1 MAAAD
6 RQIMMKKSET
16 IFPHHESGMMLL
28 ALVAIMLILGIV
40 GYTFVSIVSTE
51 RKASVGMYSSMKAF
65 YINEGVLEIAK
76 KYIHDQ
82 NGVAPAWAPDAD
94 LFINEA
100 MGDGTFDLSM
110 YWPANPSEFI
120 NFTAVAEVN

>member
-1 MAAAD
+1 
-6 RQIMMKKSET
+6 
-16 IFPHHESGMMLL
+16 MLL
-28 ALVAIMLILGIV
+28 ALVGIILILGIV

-51 RKASVGMYSSMKAF
+51 RKASVGVYNSMKAF
-65 YINEGVLEIAK
+65 YINEGALEIAK

-82 NGVAPAWAPDAD
+82 NAIAPDWAPNTD
-94 LFINEA
+94 LFVDEV

-120 NFTAVAEVN
+120 NFTAVAEVD